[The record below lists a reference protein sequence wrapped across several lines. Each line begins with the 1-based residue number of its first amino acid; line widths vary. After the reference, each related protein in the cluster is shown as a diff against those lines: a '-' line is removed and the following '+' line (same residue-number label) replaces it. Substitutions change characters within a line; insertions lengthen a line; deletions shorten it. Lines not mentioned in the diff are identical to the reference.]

1 MKTSAAN
8 HMFLTNFVQ
17 AVIEAAPRRVHRFLY
32 FCELM
37 PCSVSGVAQWL
48 NPLMQGK
55 FCFYFTVL
63 VLAPPVFR
71 QAACA
76 AIPFHFH
83 PLEVLVGYCLSLK
96 KKSTLMHTPG
106 LSLMKNN
113 LCASTHVCTDTSALK
128 ILRKRYLPAG
138 MFRLFK

>member
-1 MKTSAAN
+1 MLKTSAAN

-32 FCELM
+32 FCEADALLCFRSC
-37 PCSVSGVAQWL
+37 PVANPTYAREILLLYHSFGLGTGLQTGCLRCHSLPFPSSGGVGRL
-48 NPLMQGK
+48 
-55 FCFYFTVL
+55 
-63 VLAPPVFR
+63 
-71 QAACA
+71 
-76 AIPFHFH
+76 PFV
-83 PLEVLVGYCLSLK
+83 PQ

-106 LSLMKNN
+106 LSVMKNN

-128 ILRKRYLPAG
+128 ILKKRYLQAG